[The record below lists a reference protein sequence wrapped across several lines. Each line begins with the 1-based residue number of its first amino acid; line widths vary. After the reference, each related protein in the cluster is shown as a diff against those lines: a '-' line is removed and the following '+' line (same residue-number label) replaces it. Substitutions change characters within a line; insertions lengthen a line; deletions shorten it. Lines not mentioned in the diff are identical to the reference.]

1 MILPERPAA
10 YIRVVGASNARDPH
24 VRNQSQ
30 AVLAAAS
37 RVGWPLPEVYT
48 EIGLP
53 GLYRPGSVL
62 AQLTGYL
69 TSGRHDAIIV
79 ADFSRISRDPAEVLA
94 FTVHCDRCR
103 ITFETVER
111 LRQPNPDRCRL
122 PPVPDHTPGH
132 APRRPA
138 VHRRARAVAD
148 QVGGPG
154 PPTHPRAGHRLT

>member
-10 YIRVVGASNARDPH
+10 YIRVVGARNARDPH
-24 VRNQSQ
+24 VQDQSQ

-37 RVGWPLPEVYT
+37 QLGWPPPEVYT

-94 FTVHCDRCR
+94 FTVHCDRCQ
-103 ITFETVER
+103 ITLETVEG
-111 LRQPNPDRCRL
+111 LLQLNPDSS
-122 PPVPDHTPGH
+122 G
-132 APRRPA
+132 
-138 VHRRARAVAD
+138 
-148 QVGGPG
+148 
-154 PPTHPRAGHRLT
+154 